1 MLTSAVLYCSGD
13 TSVNDMFW
21 TLVDFAAWFSAAEGN
36 EVGIIESMVAAVQY
50 CHRVEVG
57 MELPTKSPLLER
69 VFSGTSRAH
78 AVAGTNRA
86 CAARCHGTCCW
97 KGKHWCRPGAG
108 AAGSFGS
115 FSPGVFFYDAV
126 R

>member
-1 MLTSAVLYCSGD
+1 MNRDIVVQVIRESVADSSHRTYVSSFMSWTIFRVLTSAALYCSGD

-57 MELPTKSPLLER
+57 MELPTKSSLLEH
-69 VFSGTSRAH
+69 VFSGISRAH
-78 AVAGTNRA
+78 AGAGTK
-86 CAARCHGTCCW
+86 T
-97 KGKHWCRPGAG
+97 
-108 AAGSFGS
+108 S
-115 FSPGVFFYDAV
+115 V
-126 R
+126 RHPVS